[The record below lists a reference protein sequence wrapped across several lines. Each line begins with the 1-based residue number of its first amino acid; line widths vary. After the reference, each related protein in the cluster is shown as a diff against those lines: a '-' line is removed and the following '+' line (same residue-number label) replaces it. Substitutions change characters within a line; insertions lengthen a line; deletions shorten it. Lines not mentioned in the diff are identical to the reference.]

1 MTELTKLIA
10 AAIRPLG
17 GLIGLQR
24 TWPAPDDDVV
34 VLMTPLAPARPAA
47 TRQLATR
54 PAGFPEVAEGAD

>member
-1 MTELTKLIA
+1 MTDLTKLIA

-24 TWPAPDDDVV
+24 TWPAPGEAVA
-34 VLMTPLAPARPAA
+34 VLMTPLAPVRPALTYQPA
-47 TRQLATR
+47 GR

>member
-24 TWPAPDDDVV
+24 TWPAPGDDVV
-34 VLMTPLAPARPAA
+34 VLMTPLAAARPA
-47 TRQLATR
+47 LAYQPAAR